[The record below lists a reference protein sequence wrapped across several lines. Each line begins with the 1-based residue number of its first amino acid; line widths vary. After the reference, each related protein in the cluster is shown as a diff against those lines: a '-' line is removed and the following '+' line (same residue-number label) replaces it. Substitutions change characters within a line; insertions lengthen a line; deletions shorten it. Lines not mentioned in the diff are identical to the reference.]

1 MRHLF
6 RLSLFLAAALV
17 VFSVSAMAFAQQS
30 GGDTQQPTPTPEG
43 PVGSGVGATPL
54 TPIGTTNATA
64 VPSDQGGGVNSVYT
78 VQRGDVLDSIAANYD
93 VQTACLA
100 QSNNLPNKG
109 NQLKI
114 GQTIVI
120 DLSCPR
126 YDGVN
131 FVANPRG
138 GNQNT
143 SGQGGGGSDTT
154 APTPGPNDQAYTV
167 QRGDVLDSI
176 AQQFNVS
183 LQSLMMANNIA
194 PNKKYV
200 LKIGTTLVI
209 PGGAPPYGQFPAT
222 GAGANGDLGQGGG
235 GVALGPGDQSY
246 VMQPRDT
253 LDGIGARLNKDVACI
268 IQANS
273 IKDTRHL
280 QPGTTIIV
288 PATCP
293 NYSGFDTAAQ
303 NQGGTSTTGSGQTA
317 APQTTPEA
325 SGSG

>member
-17 VFSVSAMAFAQQS
+17 VFGVSAMAFAQQS

-43 PVGSGVGATPL
+43 VTS
-54 TPIGTTNATA
+54 TA
-64 VPSDQGGGVNSVYT
+64 VPSGQGGGVNSVYT
-78 VQRGDVLDSIAANYD
+78 VQRGDILDSIAANYD

-114 GQTIVI
+114 GQSLII

-126 YDGVN
+126 YDGVD
-131 FVANPRG
+131 FVANPRDG
-138 GNQNT
+138 GSQST
-143 SGQGGGGSDTT
+143 SGQGGGGTDTT
-154 APTPGPNDQAYTV
+154 APGPNDQAYTA
-167 QRGDVLDSI
+167 QRGDMLDSV
-176 AQQFNVS
+176 AQKFNVS
-183 LQSLMMANNIA
+183 LQSLMMANNIN
-194 PNKKYV
+194 PKKKYV

-222 GAGANGDLGQGGG
+222 GAGGDLGQGGG

-268 IQANS
+268 IQTNN

-303 NQGGTSTTGSGQTA
+303 GST
-317 APQTTPEA
+317 QTTPPPA

>member
-17 VFSVSAMAFAQQS
+17 LFSVSALAFAQTS
-30 GGDTQQPTPTPEG
+30 GGETQQPTPTPEG
-43 PVGSGVGATPL
+43 AVNP
-54 TPIGTTNATA
+54 TTA
-64 VPSDQGGGVNSVYT
+64 PSDQGGGVNSVYT

-93 VQTACLA
+93 VQTDCLA

-126 YDGVN
+126 YDGVD
-131 FVANPRG
+131 FVANPRS
-138 GNQNT
+138 GNSQ
-143 SGQGGGGSDTT
+143 SALGQGGGETET
-154 APTPGPNDQAYTV
+154 APTPGPNDQAYTA
-167 QRGDVLDSI
+167 QRGDMLDSI

-183 LQSLMMANNIA
+183 LQSLMMANNID

-200 LKIGTTLVI
+200 LRIGTTLVI

-280 QPGTTIIV
+280 QPGTTVII

-293 NYSGFDTAAQ
+293 NYSGFDTAGQ
-303 NQGGTSTTGSGQTA
+303 TSTSTTTTGGGTSSGSTQPP